1 MFEVDTL
8 VDATD
13 AELDALFRN
22 ATTLSL
28 ERFINTGQ
36 HQIDPARREIFN
48 DARWKGF
55 LPKGLPLGEA
65 AARLSTGYA
74 KRFWM
79 QKGRCLGETQYLDGR
94 VLVKHLLEEMTIEQP
109 VNDLGPGRYI
119 ILRYTDPVFEHIF
132 YDVMKAVTDDVILYR
147 GYAGAFP
154 DGRRGWTGPL
164 IRRYGYAQAGVDD
177 HAAMMRTATEPTR
190 RQLLGTWRMDVVHAQ
205 QSRGVAHLTFSG
217 GSRGPVESRLE
228 VTDAGRGLLPP
239 AVTRHF
245 TSRQL
250 HVGGTGSPA
259 RRRRPA
265 GGQMGDRP
273 GGAVRKT
280 GHRRFGATVQ
290 TREDPRGQ
298 APIRAAL
305 PVVAR
310 VMSAPSRY
318 AFASSGQ
325 GALL

>member
-13 AELDALFRN
+13 AELDALFGN

-94 VLVKHLLEEMTIEQP
+94 VLVKHLLEEVTIEQP
-109 VNDLGPGRYI
+109 VNDLVPGRYI

-177 HAAMMRTATEPTR
+177 HGAMMRTATEPTR
-190 RQLLGTWRMDVVHAQ
+190 QQLLGTWRMDVVHAQ

-245 TSRQL
+245 TSSNFTSAARE
-250 HVGGTGSPA
+250 A
-259 RRRRPA
+259 RRVEEDLLVGKWVADLEGPFARLAIAGSVRLFRPEKTSA
-265 GGQMGDRP
+265 G
-273 GGAVRKT
+273 K
-280 GHRRFGATVQ
+280 RRFALHYLLS
-290 TREDPRGQ
+290 
-298 APIRAAL
+298 RA
-305 PVVAR
+305 
-310 VMSAPSRY
+310 
-318 AFASSGQ
+318 
-325 GALL
+325 

>member
-13 AELDALFRN
+13 SELDALFRN

-28 ERFINTGQ
+28 ERFVNAGR

-74 KRFWM
+74 KRFWT

-94 VLVKHLLEEMTIEQP
+94 VLVKHLLEEITIDQP
-109 VNDLGPGRYI
+109 VNDLEPGRYI
-119 ILRYTDPVFEHIF
+119 LLRYTDPVFEHIF

-147 GYAGAFP
+147 GYAGHFP

-164 IRRYGYAQAGVDD
+164 IRRYGYAQAGIDD

-190 RQLLGTWRMDVVHAQ
+190 RQLSGSWRMDVVHAQ
-205 QSRGVAHLTFSG
+205 QTRGVATLTFSAG
-217 GSRGPVESRLE
+217 ARGPIASRLE

-239 AVTRHF
+239 AVIRHF
-245 TSRQL
+245 SSDDFTSAAREARYVDDDL
-250 HVGGTGSPA
+250 LVGKWVTDLEGPFARLVIAGSV
-259 RRRRPA
+259 RLFRPEKTRA
-265 GGQMGDRP
+265 G
-273 GGAVRKT
+273 K
-280 GHRRFGATVQ
+280 RRFALHYLL
-290 TREDPRGQ
+290 TR
-298 APIRAAL
+298 
-305 PVVAR
+305 
-310 VMSAPSRY
+310 
-318 AFASSGQ
+318 AS
-325 GALL
+325 